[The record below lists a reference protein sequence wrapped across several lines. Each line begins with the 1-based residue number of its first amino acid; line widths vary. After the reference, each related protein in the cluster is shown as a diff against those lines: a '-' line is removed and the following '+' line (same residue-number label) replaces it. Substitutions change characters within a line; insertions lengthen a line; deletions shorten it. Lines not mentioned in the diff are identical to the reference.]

1 MRSMRS
7 KEKGWNRM
15 TWIELV
21 KKYFPNISDEE
32 ADFILWE
39 KTAFPMGGLE
49 MVEEQLKELSKDS
62 QFE

>member
-1 MRSMRS
+1 MMER
-7 KEKGWNRM
+7 NDFM

-21 KKYFPNISDEE
+21 KEFFPNISDEE

-49 MVEEQLKELSKDS
+49 VVTQQLKELSDKA
-62 QFE
+62 